1 VGCNCGKKR
10 MAQYSSKQARQQA
23 SGEAVVASAVEM
35 SVETGQVETASNIQ
49 SAPHAT
55 GPRV

>member
-1 VGCNCGKKR
+1 

-49 SAPHAT
+49 SAPHAA

>member
-1 VGCNCGKKR
+1 